1 MQTGHQPGGRISRL
15 HAKDLGSGQTTKQL
29 SRFHSSSPC
38 PRREMQMQI
47 ISLVKH
53 NFFKRSF
60 RVTLDWQLIAV
71 LHITLHIYQL
81 ISSSCY
87 VLYALF
93 VAYLPALNGQFS
105 IQQAH
110 SSIMEVLSVSSS
122 MFLLWKLLKSQ
133 YLRVFVKPMRVFLF
147 VCFCF
152 LQSEQ
157 MDSDSNLL
165 DQETRM

>member
-1 MQTGHQPGGRISRL
+1 
-15 HAKDLGSGQTTKQL
+15 
-29 SRFHSSSPC
+29 
-38 PRREMQMQI
+38 MQI

-60 RVTLDWQLIAV
+60 RVTLDWQLRGV
-71 LHITLHIYQL
+71 LHITLRIYQL

-147 VCFCF
+147 VLFDDKK
-152 LQSEQ
+152 QI
-157 MDSDSNLL
+157 MLL
-165 DQETRM
+165 YTICQQREVPGPRLMLKYHYVDANQTAKA